1 MVSCLTPFV
10 FPSQAYL
17 QYHSF
22 PSETTFTPNV
32 IKPVRNSQHYPV
44 IGSKISP
51 AMSSLSYA
59 GAFQNSTRRM

>member
-1 MVSCLTPFV
+1 MVSCLTPFG
-10 FPSQAYL
+10 FPSQADV

-22 PSETTFTPNV
+22 PSETTFIPNV
-32 IKPVRNSQHYPV
+32 IKLVRNSLHYPV
-44 IGSKISP
+44 IGSRISP